1 MNDNEKFIVMPETSE
16 ASASSEV
23 VINLGDTN
31 PAPMQGIVIQSQETA
46 PAPKRRG
53 RPPKKTTEDSTP
65 MDSANLMVSNTP
77 YISTYAENMDALKGV
92 VCQADMVASQLKVM
106 MDSIVSSKT
115 MKNKFMNAANCGTA
129 INGFL
134 STKLNA
140 IKEMNKTIY
149 DSHQLEAKRAQ
160 ALKAAEQA
168 TANDDKYIQDLY
180 TAFIN
185 TPISSGAPSASVIN
199 VGSNTVMSNPSYQPT
214 NSISDGLQ
222 GYQEFA
228 QNLTPEQN
236 RMILGDNPNIE
247 TVVIHNEYT
256 GESRFDVID
265 TNTGLR
271 VPNFPLPDPCML
283 DGIKINKITG
293 IASNTNFNETWKLIL
308 EGAPDPNCF

>member
-1 MNDNEKFIVMPETSE
+1 MISIDLSESGYNPPEKNSTSE
-16 ASASSEV
+16 FKE
-23 VINLGDTN
+23 ITIDLG
-31 PAPMQGIVIQSQETA
+31 PAPTEIVVQEPTA

-53 RPPKKTTEDSTP
+53 RPPKKVEDGSVHV
-65 MDSANLMVSNTP
+65 DSANLMTSNTP
-77 YISTYAENMDALKGV
+77 YISTYSENMEALKGV
-92 VCQADMVASQLKVM
+92 VCQADMVATQLKTM

-180 TAFIN
+180 TAFVN
-185 TPISSGAPSASVIN
+185 TPISSGMSSPIN
-199 VGSNTVMSNPSYQPT
+199 VMANNVVSNPTYQPS
-214 NSISDGLQ
+214 NSMADGMQ
-222 GYQEFA
+222 GYQDFT

-247 TVVIHNEYT
+247 TVVVHNEYT

-265 TNTGLR
+265 TNTGMR
-271 VPNFPLPDPCML
+271 VPNYPLPDQCML